1 MYRVLKRAR
10 MCGKLKAFFGDK
22 NQSKTTV
29 LMKDF
34 KVLKY
39 FFAFSYA
46 KGFSFPKASRTI
58 SIGP

>member
-10 MCGKLKAFFGDK
+10 MCGKLKAFLVDK

-39 FFAFSYA
+39 FLFTHA
-46 KGFSFPKASRTI
+46 KAGKRLLTSTRASL
-58 SIGP
+58 